1 MSEKMTKC
9 KSCGNDIASSAR
21 TCPNCGAKNKKPFYK
36 KWWFWLIIV
45 IVVIAIASG
54 SGSDEPNT
62 NDKPAESIKSGETI
76 DTVEEKTEADIW
88 TKSGT
93 YKVGT
98 EIPAGEYIVVA
109 TGGNC
114 YVEVNKDS
122 TGSFESIVSNENT
135 NTRLYISLLDGQYFK
150 VSGGKFAPQEDV
162 APYEPEDGIYDQ
174 GVYKVGKDIP
184 AGEYKITA
192 NDSNCY
198 IEVSSDSYMTF
209 DSIVTN
215 DNISLGEST
224 YITVL
229 NGQYL
234 KFDGG
239 QIITK

>member
-9 KSCGNDIASSAR
+9 KSCGNDIAVSAKS
-21 TCPNCGAKNKKPFYK
+21 CPNCGAKNNKPVYK
-36 KWWFWLIIV
+36 KWWFWVIIV
-45 IVVIAIASG
+45 IVVIATASASG
-54 SGSDEPNT
+54 SEDANT
-62 NDKPAESIKSGETI
+62 NDKPVEIQQSGEINANT
-76 DTVEEKTEADIW
+76 EEKEELDIW
-88 TKSGT
+88 TKAGT

-109 TGGNC
+109 TSGNC

-122 TGSFESIVSNENT
+122 SGSFDSIVSNDNT
-135 NTRLYISLLDGQYFK
+135 STRLYVTLIDGQYFK
-150 VSGGKFAPQEDV
+150 VSGGKFAIEDKV
-162 APYEPEDGIYDQ
+162 APFEPENGIYDQ

-184 AGEYKITA
+184 AGEYKIIA

-209 DSIVTN
+209 NSIITN

-224 YITVL
+224 YITVS

-234 KFDGG
+234 KFNGG
-239 QIITK
+239 QIVT